1 MAEAKRLSNGTNHQ
15 ETHGITKISVCGYKS
30 IKDECSIDIYPLTIL
45 AGANSSG
52 KSSIIQ
58 PLLLMKQT
66 LEAPYDPGALL
77 LDGPHVK
84 FTSVDQLLSRQLKN
98 ELGDRFSVEI
108 EVEKEFSVRNTFAK
122 DRKKA
127 IDIVETQYRKGDYV
141 QTISP
146 KMSEHE
152 IKSMLPDSGSSSSM
166 HRRLYGDENTN
177 YRWAVVRDR
186 CYLQFQLQIESA
198 GEKWTTATDT
208 IDNVYILRQYIRSI
222 IHVPGLRGNPKRTYQ
237 VTAVSDFFPGTFENY
252 VASLIANWQDE
263 ESPKLQKLG
272 ESLKALGLAE
282 NVEVKKVD
290 DTQVEVQV
298 GHRRNNTTDMTS
310 IADVGFGVSQTL
322 PVIVALITANPL
334 QLVYIEQ
341 PELHLHPRAQA
352 ALADIVVE
360 AVNRG
365 VRVVLETH
373 SDLFLRRIQSLVAED
388 KLAHDQVKLHWFS
401 KDEDGFT
408 QVSTANLDADG
419 SFGDWPEDF
428 GDVDLQEES
437 RYLDA
442 ADKKL
447 AQKSHGQ

>member
-1 MAEAKRLSNGTNHQ
+1 MAEAKKSSRSTKRKEMQ
-15 ETHGITKISVCGYKS
+15 GITKISVCGYKS
-30 IKDECSIDIYPLTIL
+30 IKDECTIDIYPLTIL
-45 AGANSSG
+45 AGVNSSG

-77 LDGPHVK
+77 LNGSNVR
-84 FTSVDQLLSRQLKN
+84 FTSVDQLLTRHSEN
-98 ELGDRFSVEI
+98 ELGSKFSVEI
-108 EVEKEFSVRNTFAK
+108 EVDKEFSVRNTFEK
-122 DRKKA
+122 NPKKG
-127 IDIVETQYRKGDYV
+127 IDIAETCYRKGDYASTLLPV
-141 QTISP
+141 
-146 KMSEHE
+146 MSEEE
-152 IKSMLPDSGSSSSM
+152 INSMLPDFEKN
-166 HRRLYGDENTN
+166 RRMNSIVLNQHENTN
-177 YRWAVVRDR
+177 YHWTVSRNR
-186 CYLQFQLQIESA
+186 CYLKLELQIESE
-198 GEKWTTATDT
+198 GGIWTSSTT
-208 IDNVYILRQYIRSI
+208 DNVDISLQFVREI
-222 IHVPGLRGNPKRTYQ
+222 IHIPGLRGNPERTYK
-237 VTAVSDFFPGTFENY
+237 VAAVGNFPGTFEVY

-282 NVEVKKVD
+282 KVDIRKVD
-290 DTQVEVQV
+290 DTQVEVRV
-298 GHRRNNTTDMTS
+298 GHRQKNRTEMVS

-322 PVIVALITANPL
+322 PVIVALIVANPQ

-341 PELHLHPRAQA
+341 PEIHLHPRAQA
-352 ALADIVVE
+352 ALADIIVE

-365 VRVVLETH
+365 VRVTLETH

-388 KLAHDQVKLHWFS
+388 QLAHDRVKLHLFS

-408 QVSTANLDADG
+408 QVSTANLDTDG

-447 AQKSHGQ
+447 AQKSHGK

>member
-1 MAEAKRLSNGTNHQ
+1 MAEAKRLSKDTKRKEIQ
-15 ETHGITKISVCGYKS
+15 GITKISVRGYKS
-30 IKDECSIDIYPLTIL
+30 IKDECTIDIYPLTIL

-77 LDGPHVK
+77 LNGPNVR
-84 FTSVDQLLSRQLKN
+84 FTSVDQLLTKLSGT
-98 ELGDRFSVEI
+98 ELSNGFAVEI
-108 EVEKEFSVRNTFAK
+108 EIDKEFSTRNTFRK

-127 IDIVETQYRKGDYV
+127 IDIVEMRYRSGDRIYTVSPIMTEEELNLMAKGNKKNPLGLPWV
-141 QTISP
+141 
-146 KMSEHE
+146 SEDE
-152 IKSMLPDSGSSSSM
+152 SS
-166 HRRLYGDENTN
+166 H
-177 YRWAVVRDR
+177 WVVVRDR
-186 CYLQFQLQIESA
+186 CHLQIQLEIESN
-198 GEKWTTATDT
+198 GTKSFVSSVDNTNTALHY
-208 IDNVYILRQYIRSI
+208 VRKM
-222 IHVPGLRGNPKRTYQ
+222 IHVPGLRGNPERTYK
-237 VTAVSDFFPGTFENY
+237 VTAVGNEFPGTFEDY

-263 ESPKLQKLG
+263 EILKLHSLG
-272 ESLKALGLAE
+272 KSLKALGLAE
-282 NVEVKKVD
+282 KIEIRKID

-298 GHRRNNTTDMTS
+298 GDRRRNTTEMVS

-322 PVIVALITANPL
+322 PVIVALIAANPQ

-341 PELHLHPRAQA
+341 PEIHLHPRAQA
-352 ALADIVVE
+352 ALADIIVE

-365 VRVVLETH
+365 VRVTLETH

-388 KLAHDQVKLHWFS
+388 TLAHDKVKLHWFS
-401 KDEDGFT
+401 KDENGFT
-408 QVSTANLDADG
+408 QVSTANLDIDG

-447 AQKSHGQ
+447 AQKSHGS

>member
-1 MAEAKRLSNGTNHQ
+1 MAEAKQSSRNTKRK
-15 ETHGITKISVCGYKS
+15 ETQGITKISVCGYKS

-77 LDGPHVK
+77 LNGPNVR
-84 FTSVDQLLSRQLKN
+84 FTSVDQLLTKLLEP
-98 ELGDRFSVEI
+98 ELSNSFAVEI
-108 EVEKEFSVRNTFAK
+108 EIDKEFSTRNTFKK
-122 DRKKA
+122 DLKKA
-127 IDIVETQYRKGDYV
+127 IDIVEMRYRKGDYIS
-141 QTISP
+141 TISP
-146 KMSEHE
+146 ATTEEELNLINKNNKKNSLGLSWESEDEISHWVVNRTRCHLRIDLE
-152 IKSMLPDSGSSSSM
+152 TESNGIKSIVSSV
-166 HRRLYGDENTN
+166 DNTN
-177 YRWAVVRDR
+177 IPLY
-186 CYLQFQLQIESA
+186 
-198 GEKWTTATDT
+198 
-208 IDNVYILRQYIRSI
+208 YIRKI
-222 IHVPGLRGNPKRTYQ
+222 IHVPGLRGNPERTYK
-237 VTAVSDFFPGTFENY
+237 VTAVDNEFSGTFENY
-252 VASLIANWQDE
+252 VASIIANWQDE
-263 ESPKLQKLG
+263 ENPKLQDLCS
-272 ESLKALGLAE
+272 SLKTLGLAE

-290 DTQVEVQV
+290 DTQVEVRV
-298 GHRRNNTTDMTS
+298 GHRRKNTTEMVS

-322 PVIVALITANPL
+322 PVIVALIVADPT

-341 PELHLHPRAQA
+341 PEIHLHPRAQA

-365 VRVVLETH
+365 VRVTLETH

-388 KLAHDQVKLHWFS
+388 KLAHDHVKLHWFS